1 MNTKAVIEVDKLR
14 AAIQHLKVELQES
27 EDEIEWLDRALLE
40 QQQLQQKQV
49 QQLQQHPTQ
58 LQQQQAPTE
67 KKTVTFDVTV
77 HHTYITYIHTYI
89 PVQP

>member
-27 EDEIEWLDRALLE
+27 EDEIEWLERALLE

-49 QQLQQHPTQ
+49 QQLQQ
-58 LQQQQAPTE
+58 QQAHTE